1 MMNRSWTLIVGDV
14 ICIAVLTLIGFA
26 SHREAELSFLPR
38 MAALFFPLCIAWF
51 LLAGASGLLTVEATS
66 GRSQIWRAGIAALFA
81 APFAAI
87 LRGFLLNAPVIPI
100 FGAVLAG
107 TTALGMTIWR
117 TFYYFWNRRA
127 S

>member
-1 MMNRSWTLIVGDV
+1 
-14 ICIAVLTLIGFA
+14 
-26 SHREAELSFLPR
+26 
-38 MAALFFPLCIAWF
+38 
-51 LLAGASGLLTVEATS
+51 
-66 GRSQIWRAGIAALFA
+66 
-81 APFAAI
+81 
-87 LRGFLLNAPVIPI
+87 VIPI